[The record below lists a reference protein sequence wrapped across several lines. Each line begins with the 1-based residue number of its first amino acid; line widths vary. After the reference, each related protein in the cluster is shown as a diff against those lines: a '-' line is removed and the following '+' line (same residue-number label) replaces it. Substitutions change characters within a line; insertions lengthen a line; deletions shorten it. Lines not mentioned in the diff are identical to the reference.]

1 MNDLLLIND
10 LVSGKQEIAFVEVC
24 CGTNSALRDAC
35 RVARMPYVGVVKE
48 VETGAVSFSGAAFP
62 IAFSTRFSLRAD

>member
-1 MNDLLLIND
+1 MISFLESRRLHLWKCAVAN
-10 LVSGKQEIAFVEVC
+10 C
-24 CGTNSALRDAC
+24 SALRDAC